1 MGLCY
6 TSVCVEMSQN
16 MLREKE
22 KKKTVSAL
30 NLVWHKNIESL
41 K

>member
-22 KKKTVSAL
+22 KKTVSAL